1 MAPAVPAPATPLP
14 PNWIAKV
21 IQPADLDKIPWL
33 EAKDVGEILYRNTE
47 TKETTWEKPETKA
60 KRSGWDVLRARPNLL
75 RDLREMQDNQIKKR
89 TFVDSDDD
97 LNASDGDLDAPP
109 PSQVLCVSRKLLLAG
124 YQTPATPAVN
134 KSVQT
139 LFRDRLLRDGLI
151 RGPSLPTAPKT
162 KDAFVSPYASTKR
175 SGWDILRAR
184 PNLLQDMRGMQS
196 KEAAE
201 HRRSGRTPSFT
212 VV

>member
-47 TKETTWEKPETKA
+47 TKETTWEKPADLPTETKA
-60 KRSGWDVLRARPNLL
+60 KRSGWDLLRTRPNLL
-75 RDLREMQDNQIKKR
+75 RDLREMQEKEAAEHQVLIKKR

-124 YQTPATPAVN
+124 
-134 KSVQT
+134 
-139 LFRDRLLRDGLI
+139 LFDSDDDPVSAASDG
-151 RGPSLPTAPKT
+151 
-162 KDAFVSPYASTKR
+162 
-175 SGWDILRAR
+175 
-184 PNLLQDMRGMQS
+184 
-196 KEAAE
+196 E
-201 HRRSGRTPSFT
+201 HRLSGLSLTA
-212 VV
+212 V

>member
-1 MAPAVPAPATPLP
+1 M
-14 PNWIAKV
+14 
-21 IQPADLDKIPWL
+21 
-33 EAKDVGEILYRNTE
+33 G
-47 TKETTWEKPETKA
+47 
-60 KRSGWDVLRARPNLL
+60 
-75 RDLREMQDNQIKKR
+75 

-97 LNASDGDLDAPP
+97 LNASDGDHDAPP

-124 YQTPATPAVN
+124 YQTTWAVN

-151 RGPSLPTAPKT
+151 RGPDLPTAPKT

-184 PNLLQDMRGMQS
+184 PNLLQDMGEINLLRDLREMQS

>member
-1 MAPAVPAPATPLP
+1 M
-14 PNWIAKV
+14 
-21 IQPADLDKIPWL
+21 
-33 EAKDVGEILYRNTE
+33 G
-47 TKETTWEKPETKA
+47 
-60 KRSGWDVLRARPNLL
+60 
-75 RDLREMQDNQIKKR
+75 

-124 YQTPATPAVN
+124 YQTTMAPAV
-134 KSVQT
+134 SVQT

-151 RGPSLPTAPKT
+151 RAPDLPTAPKT

>member
-1 MAPAVPAPATPLP
+1 MG
-14 PNWIAKV
+14 N
-21 IQPADLDKIPWL
+21 
-33 EAKDVGEILYRNTE
+33 
-47 TKETTWEKPETKA
+47 A
-60 KRSGWDVLRARPNLL
+60 KRSGWDLLRARPNLL
-75 RDLREMQDNQIKKR
+75 RDMREMQGNQLINKR
-89 TFVDSDDD
+89 EFVDSDDD

-151 RGPSLPTAPKT
+151 RGPGLPTAPKT

-175 SGWDILRAR
+175 SGWDLLRAR
-184 PNLLQDMRGMQS
+184 PNLLQDMREISLLRDLRGMQS